1 MSALRRWRR
10 KVNEKGL
17 SEAEKE
23 KDLRRNSNQEA
34 FEEFKA
40 KRAEQQRK
48 RRRKKKGSKDPDC
61 VQRVQLIQ
69 VKDGVEVFYVNL
81 RYLQDKGHEIKNKVY
96 AEKSA
101 KKLVAKLVQK
111 YKSKRNKKTSDFDVL
126 YKVLSKKKRV
136 FGHESCSKVYA
147 TIVV

>member
-17 SEAEKE
+17 SKAEKE
-23 KDLRRNSNQEA
+23 KDLRRDSNQEA

-48 RRRKKKGSKDPDC
+48 RRRKKKDSPSKDAEC
-61 VQRVQLIQ
+61 VQLIQ
-69 VKDGVEVFYVNL
+69 VKDGVEVFYVNVT
-81 RYLQDKGHEIKNKVY
+81 YLQDKGHKIKNKVY

-111 YKSKRNKKTSDFDVL
+111 YNSKRKKNMSDFDVL

-147 TIVV
+147 TVVVR

>member
-17 SEAEKE
+17 SNAEKE

-48 RRRKKKGSKDPDC
+48 RRRKKKDNNDEF
-61 VQRVQLIQ
+61 VQLIQ
-69 VKDGVEVFYVNL
+69 VKDGVEVFYVSL
-81 RYLQDKGHEIKNKVY
+81 RYLQGKGHKIKNKVY

-101 KKLVAKLVQK
+101 KKLVAKLVEK

-126 YKVLSKKKRV
+126 YKILSKKKRV

>member
-10 KVNEKGL
+10 KVKEKGL
-17 SEAEKE
+17 SNAEKE
-23 KDLRRNSNQEA
+23 KDLRRNSNKEA

-48 RRRKKKGSKDPDC
+48 RRWKKKDSKDSKGPC
-61 VQRVQLIQ
+61 VQLIQ
-69 VKDGVEVFYVNL
+69 VKDGVEVFYVNTK
-81 RYLQDKGHEIKNKVY
+81 YFQDKGHKIKNKVY

-101 KKLVAKLVQK
+101 KKLMAKLVKK
-111 YKSKRNKKTSDFDVL
+111 YNSKRKKSMSDFDVL

-136 FGHESCSKVYA
+136 FGHASCSKVYA
-147 TIVV
+147 TIVVR

>member
-17 SEAEKE
+17 SNADKE
-23 KDLRRNSNQEA
+23 KDLRRNSNKEA

-48 RRRKKKGSKDPDC
+48 RRRKKKDNIPTSKEC
-61 VQRVQLIQ
+61 VQLIQ
-69 VKDGVEVFYVNL
+69 VKDEVEVFYVNL
-81 RYLQDKGHEIKNKVY
+81 RYLQDKGHKIKNKVY

-101 KKLVAKLVQK
+101 KKLVAKFVQK

-136 FGHESCSKVYA
+136 YGHESCSKVYA